1 MEMDLGTRNIVI
13 NNVFF
18 LKFRIFL
25 LIGLILKF
33 VEIIGMDLGHRY
45 IVIFLYMK

>member
-1 MEMDLGTRNIVI
+1 MEMDLGNRNIVI

-18 LKFRIFL
+18 LKFRIL
-25 LIGLILKF
+25 
-33 VEIIGMDLGHRY
+33 IIGMDLGHRY